1 LKLGRNLIRFDYSV
15 FRDNKAPVIPV
26 EFRGRDRWHNLWVYV
41 DSGAS
46 LSILH
51 MYEARRLGVEP
62 AGVPKVLYCGGGRP
76 QNSGVREE
84 SKNAVGAAG
93 GDGGGGFLQA
103 LGGAFNLLGRKGVFD
118 KFASFRWR
126 FNDDR
131 RETLTFSI
139 EEG

>member
-15 FRDNKAPVIPV
+15 FRENKAPVIPV

-51 MYEARRLGVEP
+51 TYEARRLGVSLRGCRKFYIVV
-62 AGVPKVLYCGGGRP
+62 AGDRRIPVFVKNLRMRLGRR
-76 QNSGVREE
+76 VVTVE
-84 SKNAVGAAG
+84 VG
-93 GDGGGGFLQA
+93 FCSA

-118 KFASFRWR
+118 KFRVTF
-126 FNDDR
+126 DDR
-131 RETLTFSI
+131 RETVSFF
-139 EEG
+139 